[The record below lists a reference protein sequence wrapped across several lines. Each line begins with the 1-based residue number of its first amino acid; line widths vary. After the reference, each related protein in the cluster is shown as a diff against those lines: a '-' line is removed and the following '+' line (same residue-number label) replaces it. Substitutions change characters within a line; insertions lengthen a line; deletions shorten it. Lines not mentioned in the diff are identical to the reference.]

1 MWIRFIWSGL
11 ISCLSPELLTLGH
24 AMKIIKCYTVFC
36 NYGFM
41 SCLRAGFNS
50 LKALFRN
57 TNWIYNLH
65 LISVNGNGAPTVK
78 AGHIAKICL

>member
-1 MWIRFIWSGL
+1 
-11 ISCLSPELLTLGH
+11 
-24 AMKIIKCYTVFC
+24 
-36 NYGFM
+36 M